1 MRQTLYIIIL
11 FIVVSLIAGCTAGE
25 NGDQRS
31 QQGDTVYT
39 DKAVLNIYGEHPRRA
54 LAMIDSGEVAGTIHH
69 HIATFLRAKVYGHP
83 SEVMNCDTA
92 RQMCIDLLSLEE
104 MKTDLDLRYDI
115 LDQLRAIAY
124 VQKDDEDLLR
134 WSTQLVEVC
143 RQQGDAT
150 GALRTQAEI
159 AFTLCHLGQRDKGLK
174 MLDEVIAALDGKR
187 RFNELDACIIA
198 MKRKLII
205 LNENSMS
212 GEAIPLAK
220 RLMAKCE
227 DYKKHPAEYHDGSFR
242 EPASEKVEDYCIFY
256 YSQALAQ
263 AAKACAASGDIA
275 QARQYA
281 ERFEASD
288 YGRTLDG
295 RMMIAPTWLNIG
307 DYDKMLV
314 TYEKRMRQ
322 KGRDTLDAEYAE
334 MLQNWAIA
342 SGALHQHSSSQN
354 YWHRYANITGILND
368 KLLKSRAQS
377 YAARFHAQEQEA
389 IIQQKDMERK
399 WNFVLT
405 ALGILAALVGVGF
418 AVYFYRQKHLLS
430 RKNQVITEQ
439 INEAMSYKAK
449 YMNLIRN
456 QVSAP
461 THNIEDENEIVDTA
475 DRIDNTPTGTAPQ
488 VSPKNMTDEELFVFL
503 SELIL
508 RERLYLNPSFGRQSL
523 VDKCSISAHRV
534 GAAFSRG
541 SQYNSLPDFI
551 RDCRLQYACK
561 LLLEQT
567 DMSIS
572 EVATASGF
580 NHLAAFSRVFKDK
593 YSMSPSDYRSNATTM
608 K

>member
-1 MRQTLYIIIL
+1 MRQTLYI
-11 FIVVSLIAGCTAGE
+11 FIFIMVSLIAGCTDGGNGE
-25 NGDQRS
+25 RKATQN
-31 QQGDTVYT
+31 DTLYT
-39 DKAVLNIYGEHPRRA
+39 DKAVLKIYGEHPRQA
-54 LAMIDSGEVAGTIHH
+54 LAMIDSGEAAGTIQP
-69 HIATFLRAKVYGHP
+69 HIATYLRAKVYGYP
-83 SEVMNCDTA
+83 SDVMNCDTA
-92 RQMCIDLLSLEE
+92 RQMCIGLLSLDET
-104 MKTDLDLRYDI
+104 KADLDMRYDV

-174 MLDEVIAALDGKR
+174 MLDKVIAALDGKR
-187 RFNELDACIIA
+187 KFNELDACIIA

-205 LNENSMS
+205 LNENGMAS
-212 GEAIPLAK
+212 EAITLAA
-220 RLMAKCE
+220 RLMAKCD
-227 DYKKHPAEYHDGSFR
+227 DYRQHPTEYHDGSFR
-242 EPASEKVEDYCIFY
+242 EPTSENVEGYCSFY

-263 AAKACAASGDIA
+263 AAKACAESGDNA
-275 QARQYA
+275 QARRYVDQ
-281 ERFEASD
+281 FEATD

-295 RMMIAPTWLNIG
+295 RMMIAPTWLKMER
-307 DYDKMLV
+307 YDKMLV
-314 TYEKRMRQ
+314 TYEERVRQ
-322 KGRDTLDAEYAE
+322 MGSDTLNTEYAE
-334 MLQNWAIA
+334 MLKGRAIA
-342 SGALHQHSSSQN
+342 SWALHQHSSSQN
-354 YWHRYANITGILND
+354 YWQRYANITNILNE
-368 KLLKSRAQS
+368 KMLKSRAQS
-377 YAARFHAQEQEA
+377 YAARFHAQEQDA
-389 IIQQKDMERK
+389 IIQQKDLERK
-399 WNFVLT
+399 WNLALT
-405 ALGILAALVGVGF
+405 ALGILAALIAVGF
-418 AVYFYRQKHLLS
+418 AIYFYRQQRLLS

-456 QVSAP
+456 QATAP
-461 THNIEDENEIVDTA
+461 ARTTEVEKPVPDTA
-475 DRIDNTPTGTAPQ
+475 DSA
-488 VSPKNMTDEELFVFL
+488 VSPMDTDPHVSPRNMTDEELFVYL

-523 VDKCSISAHRV
+523 VDKCSVSAHRI
-534 GAAFSRG
+534 GAAFARG

-593 YSMSPSDYRSNATTM
+593 YSMSPSDYRNNTM